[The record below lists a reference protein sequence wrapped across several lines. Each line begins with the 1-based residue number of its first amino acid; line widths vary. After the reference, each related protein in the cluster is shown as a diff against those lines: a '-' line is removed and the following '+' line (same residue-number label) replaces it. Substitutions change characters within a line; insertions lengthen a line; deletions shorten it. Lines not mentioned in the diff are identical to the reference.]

1 MKRITPFPDVF
12 TEQVAAAPV
21 PPPPDMVIEGG
32 VTYPPPA
39 FVIRIF
45 SIEVIFALV
54 VVNATADALSWN

>member
-39 FVIRIF
+39 FVIKIL
-45 SIEVIFALV
+45 SIEVILALV
-54 VVNATADALSWN
+54 VVNATAVALSWN